1 MNKEPKRVVLISS
14 SPKVSEVSASGLLT
28 ARQEKLMK
36 TEGLDVYSLDVRQ
49 SLMKGRTESDFEA
62 MLQADAL
69 VFNFPLYVF
78 CLPGILMRFLQDY
91 YAYWTQRQDGVGG
104 SRIYAVVNC
113 GFPEADINREAIRVI
128 GSFSRNTNNVFRFGV
143 MIGGGGMLLGAQGTP
158 FVRKTMSELNK
169 AFSLM
174 AEDIIKSRED
184 VVENISVALNFPRK
198 LYFFMGNKGWVS
210 MAKTNGLKKKDL
222 YCKPY
227 SNL

>member
-14 SPKVSEVSASGLLT
+14 SPKVSEVSTSGLLT

-36 TEGLDVYSLDVRQ
+36 TEGLDVYTLDVRQ

-69 VFNFPLYVF
+69 VFTFPLYVF

-91 YAYWTQRQDGVGG
+91 YTYWTQRQDGVGG

-128 GSFSRNTNNVFRFGV
+128 RSFSHHTNNVFRFGV

-169 AFSLM
+169 AFNSM
-174 AEDIIKSRED
+174 AEDIINSRED
-184 VVENISVALNFPRK
+184 VVENISLALNFPRK

-210 MAKTNGLKKKDL
+210 MAKTNGLKKNDL
-222 YCKPY
+222 YRRPY
-227 SNL
+227 STV